1 MTVTAINPL
10 TSACKSRLLIGQ
22 GYHNAV
28 RDGED
33 AMLTTINI
41 NEYNSSAPSTLFNIY
56 ASEGEYGLCIDLLDE
71 VVNVPVSF
79 CNMSGV
85 PFEPVTELWFT
96 GVYNI
101 DGELVF
107 YDALTGSEQT
117 ILDGLCIKIPTP
129 EQNHETRY
137 YIRRRGYNPDEPTTP
152 IATGI
157 DHESSHFEM
166 DGASAVKILHN
177 GHVLILRDG
186 HVYTMFGQKLR

>member
-1 MTVTAINPL
+1 MMVTAINPL
-10 TSACKSRLLIGQ
+10 SSACKSRLLIGQ

-28 RDGED
+28 REGED
-33 AMLTTINI
+33 AMLSTINI
-41 NEYNSSAPSTLFNIY
+41 NEYNSAAPTTLFNIY

-79 CNMSGV
+79 YNMSGV

-96 GVYNI
+96 GVNNI

-107 YDALTGSEQT
+107 YDALTGSEQK
-117 ILDGLCIKIPTP
+117 IVDGICIKIPTP
-129 EQNHETRY
+129 EQSHTTRY
-137 YIRRRGYNPDEPTTP
+137 YIRRRGFDPNEPTNP
-152 IATGI
+152 IAT
-157 DHESSHFEM
+157 DVDEASRFEM
-166 DGASAVKILHN
+166 DGAAAVKIIHN

>member
-1 MTVTAINPL
+1 
-10 TSACKSRLLIGQ
+10 
-22 GYHNAV
+22 
-28 RDGED
+28 
-33 AMLTTINI
+33 
-41 NEYNSSAPSTLFNIY
+41 
-56 ASEGEYGLCIDLLDE
+56 
-71 VVNVPVSF
+71 
-79 CNMSGV
+79 V

-129 EQNHETRY
+129 EQNHEVRY
-137 YIRRRGYNPDEPTTP
+137 YIRRRGYNPDDPGSS
-152 IATGI
+152 IATSI
-157 DHESSHFEM
+157 DESSNRFEM
-166 DGASAVKILHN
+166 DGAAAVKIIHN